1 MLPPGL
7 DPAIFTPEQLEYLE
21 DLYTE
26 TLHHHLRQYY
36 HLLRTMPPGTP
47 INAARIGIN
56 AAILCK
62 LLSVTEPAAAAPW
75 HTIARQLNTSNGRIY
90 AHLRAILHRLRL
102 LNPKI
107 KNHKS

>member
-62 LLSVTEPAAAAPW
+62 LLSVTEPAAAQPW
-75 HTIARQLNTSNGRIY
+75 HTIARQLNISNGRVY
-90 AHLRAILHRLRL
+90 THLRHILRTLRL